1 MRHFIILF
9 ILIFS
14 LGACG
19 SPAAEPTAMP
29 VATPT
34 PIQPATPTAETI
46 TLTDDTGATIT
57 LTNRPQRIACLIDLC
72 VDIVAELGMEPVA
85 FIDELALQP
94 QFFGERAKTFI
105 RIGGS
110 YFEPSLEDIAR
121 AKPDLV
127 IGYPT
132 HAPLRDGLR
141 PIAPLFVMQPTNG
154 YRDVLR
160 YVRQIG
166 ELVGRE
172 SEANAAIDRFNA
184 RLNAYKERVPRD
196 VTVLF
201 MTGTDFDASFG
212 IDTKRSIVGSVL
224 AEVANYPWDDPNATP
239 TGLVE
244 SYSLE
249 QVLATN
255 PDVLFIGTFLFGGG
269 QGLLSEQLANNPLW
283 GQIKAVQQGRVHEV
297 SVPIWVTGQGTRS
310 LQLVLDEAMT
320 KIYPDR
326 FPKPLP

>member
-1 MRHFIILF
+1 MRYGLVFVFMLG
-9 ILIFS
+9 LI
-14 LGACG
+14 AC
-19 SPAAEPTAMP
+19 SASAPVQPTA
-29 VATPT
+29 APT
-34 PIQPATPTAETI
+34 PASETI
-46 TLTDDTGATIT
+46 TITDDTGAT
-57 LTNRPQRIACLIDLC
+57 LTFASQPQRIACFIDLC

-94 QFFGERAKTFI
+94 QFFGERANTFI

-110 YFEPSLEDIAR
+110 YFEPSLEDVAR

-141 PIAPLFVMQPTNG
+141 PIAPLFVMQPTDG

-166 ELVGRE
+166 ALVGRT
-172 SEANAAIDRFNA
+172 SEAEAAIQRFNA
-184 RLNAYKERVPRD
+184 RLNAYKERSPRD

-212 IDTKRSIVGSVL
+212 IDTKRSIVGSLL
-224 AEVANYPWDDPNATP
+224 AEVTNYPWDDPNATP

-244 SYSLE
+244 SFSLE
-249 QVLATN
+249 QVLTTN
-255 PDVLFIGTFLFGGG
+255 PDALFIGTFLFGGG

-283 GQIKAVQQGRVHEV
+283 GQLKAVQDGRVYEV

-320 KIYPDR
+320 KLYPDR
-326 FPKPLP
+326 FPQPLP